1 MEQKKDRLKKIIKEK
16 AVLKGDFVLSSGQKS
31 NIYIDIK
38 MVSGEGEFLDIASDI
53 ICDIAQKIGLYNFA
67 GVELGGV
74 PLVAAVVMKM
84 HQRGFKSQGI
94 IVRKNPKDYGTSKII
109 EGPKLTKVI
118 LLEDVITTGK
128 TTLNAIEKLKENDI
142 ETQGVIAVI
151 DRGGGQKVKEQGI
164 FFEKIF
170 SLDEIID

>member
-1 MEQKKDRLKKIIKEK
+1 
-16 AVLKGDFVLSSGQKS
+16 
-31 NIYIDIK
+31 
-38 MVSGEGEFLDIASDI
+38 
-53 ICDIAQKIGLYNFA
+53 
-67 GVELGGV
+67 
-74 PLVAAVVMKM
+74 
-84 HQRGFKSQGI
+84 
-94 IVRKNPKDYGTSKII
+94 VRKNPKDYGTSKII

-128 TTLNAIEKLKENDI
+128 TTLNAIEKLKENGI